1 MLEGQLTSENFDF
14 GSCAGPP
21 KPGDVV
27 IVSGEESEIERERE
41 KFRGGRGE
49 GGDYRGSG
57 KPVVSVC
64 GEDASAA
71 SSADTDAKGGGEDV
85 EMLVAAGTGMP
96 SADALS
102 PRGPGAQR
110 CS

>member
-1 MLEGQLTSENFDF
+1 MTSENFDF

-27 IVSGEESEIERERE
+27 IVSGEESKIERERE

-85 EMLVAAGTGMP
+85 EIIVAAGTGMP